1 MRSDGKFCTGQV
13 GFNFLKKFV
22 KIFQDAQNCQFNF
35 GFREVSQGEKD
46 RKIVIS
52 VEEEKGKSAF

>member
-13 GFNFLKKFV
+13 GFIFWIFLK
-22 KIFQDAQNCQFNF
+22 IIQDAQNCQFNF